1 MHNLLLPGKRVLA
14 YYLVFWFFCTLVHF
28 AVLHRYFELGLQI
41 SLADALLTNLSLF
54 VLLLPLWFVARFQK
68 KEKKWPLKGLFNAIG
83 AGALLL
89 IAWYVALVTMLE
101 SLVHQ
106 KEASIYFFQDSLIF
120 RVLFGVLIAFVVYSS
135 FLAFHML
142 KETREAGRR
151 ESELLNLVQRTE
163 LQALKNQL
171 NPHFIYNGLNAISSL
186 TVSDPEK
193 AREMVNRLSD
203 FLRYALKQDALQF
216 TTLEN
221 ELQAIRQYLEI
232 EEVRF
237 GNRLKYGF
245 KMEEHHKKLS
255 LPGLILQPL
264 FENAVKHGLQQTSEM
279 VHIGF
284 EARDLDHETILE
296 VSNRF
301 DPRFGRFKGEGVG
314 LENVRNRLRVHYGN
328 GRLLRVEAREG
339 MFTASLRLPKT
350 VESQLS

>member
-1 MHNLLLPGKRVLA
+1 MHNLLWPGKRVLA
-14 YYLVFWFFCTLVHF
+14 YYIIFWFFCTLVHF
-28 AVLHRYFELGLQI
+28 AVLHRYFELGLQV

-54 VLLLPLWFVARFQK
+54 ALLLPLWFVARFQK
-68 KEKKWPLKGLFNAIG
+68 KGKKWPLQGLFNAFG

-89 IAWYVALVTMLE
+89 IAWYIGLVTLLE

-106 KEASIYFFQDSLIF
+106 QETSFFQDSLLF
-120 RVLFGVLIAFVVYSS
+120 RALFGVLIAFVVYSS

-142 KETREAGRR
+142 KETREAGKR

-203 FLRYALKQDALQF
+203 FLRYALKQDALHL
-216 TTLEN
+216 TTLEK

-237 GNRLKYGF
+237 GNRLIYGF
-245 KMEEHHKKLS
+245 NLEEHHKKLS

-296 VSNRF
+296 VRNRF
-301 DPRFGRFKGEGVG
+301 DPTFGRFKGEGVG

-350 VESQLS
+350 AERQLT

>member
-14 YYLVFWFFCTLVHF
+14 YYMIFWFFCTLVHF
-28 AVLHRYFELGLQI
+28 AVLHRYFELGLRV

-54 VLLLPLWFVARFQK
+54 ALLLPLWFVARFQK
-68 KEKKWPLKGLFNAIG
+68 KGKKWPLQGLFNAIG

-89 IAWYVALVTMLE
+89 IAWYFGLVTLLE
-101 SLVHQ
+101 SMVHQ
-106 KEASIYFFQDSLIF
+106 QEASFFQDSLLF
-120 RVLFGVLIAFVVYSS
+120 RALFGLLIAFVVYSS

-142 KETREAGRR
+142 KETREAGKR

-203 FLRYALKQDALQF
+203 FLRYALKQDALQL
-216 TTLEN
+216 TTLEK
-221 ELQAIRQYLEI
+221 ELKAIQQYLEI

-237 GNRLKYGF
+237 GNRLIYGF
-245 KMEEHHKKLS
+245 SMEEHHKKLS

-296 VSNRF
+296 VRNRF

-339 MFTASLRLPKT
+339 MFTASLRLPKAA
-350 VESQLS
+350 ERQLT